1 MKSKNNNKNESAKLY
16 EGYVIC
22 GEYRF
27 SFSDLANPYGYLESL
42 RDKCRYFGCSYD
54 LLDEEIKCFN
64 IAKGVYDKEMTRREW
79 MYEDY
84 QLELFPYIKR
94 ELEVDDIDKINS
106 FVSLCSSESLAK
118 CFRRAVSKYKF
129 YKSNICFLRLSISI
143 SLVDDAFSSVIL
155 EMSCRRKG
163 VSDDDFASYI
173 NGFIDEAFSKFS
185 KVDKLVDRREA
196 IRLSGSGGEY
206 ITDCG
211 KLTFGRARFNR

>member
-1 MKSKNNNKNESAKLY
+1 MNVDNNESVKLF
-16 EGYVIC
+16 EGYAIC
-22 GEYRF
+22 GGYKF
-27 SFSDLANPYGYLESL
+27 KFYDLANPYGYQENLL
-42 RDKCRYFGCSYD
+42 GKFHYFDVNYD
-54 LLDEEIKCFN
+54 SILKEIKCFN

-211 KLTFGRARFNR
+211 KLTFGRTRFNR